1 MLHNIAT
8 TVPSWSKVNSGLMKM
23 YKEEVLKKVPV
34 VQHFRFG
41 SILGWR
47 KKGTGEE
54 MSSSGDGNEGEGDE
68 GNGDSPLQRESS
80 EGTVAPWALP
90 SLSGTTAPPYAGLA
104 FSRQPSLPTTAP
116 RSFNPPAPFPARRAS
131 LLGQSEVHVSADGT
145 IAGEGGAAA
154 STSPFGILH
163 KPNSGSKPSS
173 SVPWSSE
180 DA

>member
-41 SILGWR
+41 HVLGWR
-47 KKGTGEE
+47 NKGTGEE
-54 MSSSGDGNEGEGDE
+54 MGSTGDGKEGEEDDG
-68 GNGDSPLQRESS
+68 GNGDSPLLRESS

-90 SLSGTTAPPYAGLA
+90 SLSGTTAPPYAGLP

-116 RSFNPPAPFPARRAS
+116 TSFNPPVPFPQRRAS
-131 LLGQSEVHVSADGT
+131 LLGQTETHASHDGT

-154 STSPFGILH
+154 SSSPFGILP
-163 KPNSGSKPSS
+163 KPNSESKPSL
-173 SVPWSSE
+173 PWSSRA
-180 DA
+180 DV